1 MRTSCNPP
9 WVMENVMTTAT
20 SPYYIQRSAE
30 RASFDH
36 GWLQTSHS
44 FSFAGYQDP
53 NNLHWGALRVFNDDV
68 VAPGEGFGR
77 HPHRDMEILTYVLDG
92 ELEHADSM
100 GNRGI
105 VAAGAVQYLSAGTGI
120 THSEY
125 NASKERP
132 VHFVQMWVLPH
143 AAGLAPRYGQ
153 VDFAIADRRDR
164 WLAIATGQPGTEAPI
179 ALWQDAT
186 AYVSRIES
194 TLATRTIAA
203 GRKAFLF
210 VASGEVAFGV
220 EKLHRGDAV
229 RISGP
234 LALDLSGSG
243 EIVLWDVPSMSDEA
257 A

>member
-1 MRTSCNPP
+1 MSI
-9 WVMENVMTTAT
+9 AT
-20 SPYYIQRSAE
+20 SPFQIQRAAD
-30 RASFDH
+30 RATFDH
-36 GWLQTSHS
+36 GWLRTSHS
-44 FSFAGYQDP
+44 FSFAGYHDP
-53 NNLHWGALRVFNDDV
+53 NNLNWGSLRVFNDDV

-100 GNRGI
+100 GNCGI
-105 VAAGAVQYLSAGTGI
+105 VAPGAVQYLSAGTGI

-153 VDFAIADRRDR
+153 VDFTIDDRRDR
-164 WLAIATGQPGTEAPI
+164 WLAIATGQSGVQAPI

-186 AYVSRIES
+186 AYVSRVES
-194 TLATRTIAA
+194 TLATRTIVA

-210 VASGEVAFGV
+210 VASGEVTFGA
-220 EKLHRGDAV
+220 ETLRKGDAV
-229 RISGP
+229 RIAGP

-243 EIVLWDVPSMSDEA
+243 EIVLWDVTPMADEA